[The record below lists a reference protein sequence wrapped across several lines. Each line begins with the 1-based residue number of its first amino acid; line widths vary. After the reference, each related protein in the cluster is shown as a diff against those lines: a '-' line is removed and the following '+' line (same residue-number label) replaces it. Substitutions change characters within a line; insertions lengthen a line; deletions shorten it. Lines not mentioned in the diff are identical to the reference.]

1 MQCVCAI
8 RRREIGA
15 RSSGGTDQPRRPA
28 AQSEAGTGFS
38 YDADSVL
45 PTTGFRMPRNLC
57 FMNSTPR
64 IPATQ
69 TGMTLIELIIT
80 VAIVAIL
87 VGISVPSFAHLG
99 SAQKMTTTT
108 HLVMS
113 SFNQARMRAISTG
126 RQVVVCPSTD
136 GTSCRADSS
145 WNAGWIIYDDVNRN
159 RKLDPTETVAARVES
174 LPAGL
179 VATTSKARPQLMF
192 KPDGGAWGNP
202 LTLTVCDASNP
213 DGEGRAIIVNNGGRA
228 RTAPAAAG
236 ACPA

>member
-1 MQCVCAI
+1 
-8 RRREIGA
+8 
-15 RSSGGTDQPRRPA
+15 
-28 AQSEAGTGFS
+28 
-38 YDADSVL
+38 
-45 PTTGFRMPRNLC
+45 
-57 FMNSTPR
+57 
-64 IPATQ
+64 
-69 TGMTLIELIIT
+69 
-80 VAIVAIL
+80 
-87 VGISVPSFAHLG
+87 VPSFAHLG
-99 SAQKMTTTT
+99 STQKMTTTT
-108 HLVMS
+108 HLAMA

-136 GTSCRADSS
+136 GISCRADSS

-192 KPDGGAWGNP
+192 KSDGGAWGNP